1 MTFDLL
7 SPYFR
12 RCRSNSGTFSLLPNM
27 IYSMTGYAAQTL
39 DTASGQLSLELR
51 SVNSRF
57 QDLNFRVTDELRG
70 LEPVAREKIGAA
82 VRRGKVE
89 CRLALTQGVSH
100 AAPTLNAEC
109 IQNLKALEAEARVRF
124 PDAAA
129 LKIIDILRWPG
140 ALTDKAS
147 EEPDAL
153 AAGFAALM
161 EATLTEFNACRAREG
176 EKLAAAILESAG
188 KMRVLLREVA
198 PHIPAAQKAQADRLR
213 QRLEDAL
220 NASGVPV
227 DENRILQEIALFA
240 ARIDVA
246 EELTR
251 LSTHL
256 DELERI
262 FKAGGAVGKRLDFLM
277 QELNRE
283 ANTLASKSGVTEV
296 TNAALEM
303 KLLIEQI
310 REQVQNLE

>member
-1 MTFDLL
+1 
-7 SPYFR
+7 
-12 RCRSNSGTFSLLPNM
+12 M

-39 DTASGQLSLELR
+39 DTVSGRLSLDLK

-57 QDLNFRVTDELRG
+57 QDLHFRFADELRG
-70 LEPVAREKIGAA
+70 LESVAREKIGAA

-89 CRLALTQGVSH
+89 CRLALTPGVSRKTP
-100 AAPTLNAEC
+100 ALNAEC
-109 IQNLKALEAEARVRF
+109 LQNLKALEDQVREKF
-124 PDAAA
+124 PDASV
-129 LKIIDILRWPG
+129 LRIIDVLRWPG
-140 ALTDKAS
+140 ALAETAQ
-147 EEPDAL
+147 EPDAL
-153 AAGFAALM
+153 APGFSTLM
-161 EATLTEFNACRAREG
+161 EATLAEFNACRAREG
-176 EKLAAAILESAG
+176 KKLAAAILESAG

-198 PHIPAAQKAQADRLR
+198 PHIPAAQKAQADKLR

-220 NASGVPV
+220 KTSGVPV

-251 LSTHL
+251 LATHL

-262 FKAGGAVGKRLDFLM
+262 FKTGGTVGKRLDFLM

-283 ANTLASKSGVTEV
+283 ANTLASKSSVAEV